1 MGAGTFEAKFAP
13 LSKTESINKIYVL
26 RKNKAKEIE
35 NLEYI
40 ILPKICN
47 LRLFYVLITPLLLA
61 HYAKKYNAK
70 YILAYHIIPHAFFA
84 FIASKITGIP
94 YIVGQTGLY
103 VQKLSNK
110 FIYGNLI
117 CSILK
122 KAKWLNVPGSFSKNH
137 WINKG
142 LLPQKINLLHSTIN
156 TDIFVNTHN
165 NKEYDFIYLGR
176 LAWEKNIEIIIDA
189 FKTISSEIHN
199 PKLVIVG
206 NGPEK
211 KKLEEYVKINSL
223 ENRVVFAGF
232 QKDVTHWLNKAR
244 FFVMASVT
252 EAMPTALMQA
262 MSCELICISSNVGNI
277 TDLLEHNKNGFLF
290 ESGNQSELS
299 DIMSYCI
306 SNTESISKIG
316 TQARE
321 DVILNHSYHTA
332 IKKWDELFKNA

>member
-1 MGAGTFEAKFAP
+1 MSIRNIITENIILP
-13 LSKTESINKIYVL
+13 LSDLVLGHSINKHLRFLLKSQYWTKDEIDYYQNRQL
-26 RKNKAKEIE
+26 RKLIFHSYNYVEYYRELFDKLGLKPDDIKSKNDLHKIPILTKEDIKRE
-35 NLEYI
+35 
-40 ILPKICN
+40 
-47 LRLFYVLITPLLLA
+47 
-61 HYAKKYNAK
+61 
-70 YILAYHIIPHAFFA
+70 
-84 FIASKITGIP
+84 
-94 YIVGQTGLY
+94 GLD
-103 VQKLSNK
+103 K